1 MLQILCSSLRVKLL
15 ARAKLIF
22 LREQSDYYFFLW
34 GALGNSG
41 VRGDSGIVGMMGFV
55 MGFVV
60 MTGFV
65 VMMRFVM
72 MVGVIVGSWRWWGLW

>member
-1 MLQILCSSLRVKLL
+1 
-15 ARAKLIF
+15 
-22 LREQSDYYFFLW
+22 
-34 GALGNSG
+34 
-41 VRGDSGIVGMMGFV
+41 MMGFV

-72 MVGVIVGSWRWWGLW
+72 MVGVVVGSWRWWGLL

>member
-1 MLQILCSSLRVKLL
+1 M
-15 ARAKLIF
+15 
-22 LREQSDYYFFLW
+22 
-34 GALGNSG
+34 
-41 VRGDSGIVGMMGFV
+41 

-72 MVGVIVGSWRWWGLW
+72 MVGVIVGSWRRCHSDSRL